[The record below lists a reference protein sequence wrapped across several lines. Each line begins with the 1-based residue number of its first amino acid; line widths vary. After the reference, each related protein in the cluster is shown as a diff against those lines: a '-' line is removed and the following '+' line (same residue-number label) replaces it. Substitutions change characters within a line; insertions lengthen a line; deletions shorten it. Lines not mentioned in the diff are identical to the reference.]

1 MDVRPPFI
9 LSDQSIIKKRHHQ
22 LDPGLPP
29 TTQTERVKSK
39 ELYCNAAWWQT
50 VLDTSS
56 INRLVGM
63 PLIAEQVNWLID
75 PTRQISLVEISL
87 DQQVESEDGRV
98 STWTTLES
106 SFTFKWMRILFW
118 WCYHSSSD
126 YCHQNYL
133 AKAYKIKSILFFPL
147 ADEQEEGE
155 SDERLVSVFA
165 DNKLGDYAFSLIV
178 SLIIDDRRKG
188 LIIAS

>member
-1 MDVRPPFI
+1 MEEFQLEPLWRI
-9 LSDQSIIKKRHHQ
+9 LSHSHGR
-22 LDPGLPP
+22 
-29 TTQTERVKSK
+29 
-39 ELYCNAAWWQT
+39 
-50 VLDTSS
+50 
-56 INRLVGM
+56 
-63 PLIAEQVNWLID
+63 
-75 PTRQISLVEISL
+75 
-87 DQQVESEDGRV
+87 ES
-98 STWTTLES
+98 
-106 SFTFKWMRILFW
+106 LFW